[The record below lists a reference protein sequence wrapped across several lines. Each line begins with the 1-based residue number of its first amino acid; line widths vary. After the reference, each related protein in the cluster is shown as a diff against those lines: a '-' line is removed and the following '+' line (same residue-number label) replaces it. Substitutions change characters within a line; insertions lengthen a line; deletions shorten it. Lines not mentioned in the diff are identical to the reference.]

1 MSAWSDRSEQIDALS
16 ASLVQALGEMHD
28 LPKTQ
33 TANVGK
39 FAYSYATLADA
50 LQLARPI
57 FARHGLAIT
66 QTTASVADEVG
77 IFTTILHT
85 SGQFVTT
92 QPLTMPVGKTAQET
106 GSSSTYG
113 RRYALMAVLGLATE
127 DDDGASAAPRRPREA
142 PRSPSKPRDTA
153 QAPTTPEEAQIRT
166 LLASVPN
173 EAAARMRG
181 EFKAHFMGTLR
192 ELPAERHG
200 EALEWVEN
208 AVSEWE
214 HNQQAD

>member
-1 MSAWSDRSEQIDALS
+1 MSAWSDRSEQIDSLS
-16 ASLVQALGEMHD
+16 ASLVKALGEMHD

-57 FARHGLAIT
+57 FAKHGLAIT
-66 QTTASVADEVG
+66 QTTATVGDEVG
-77 IFTTILHT
+77 IFTTILHGT
-85 SGQFVTT
+85 GQFVTT

-127 DDDGASAAPRRPREA
+127 DDDGASAAPRRPRET
-142 PRSPSKPRDTA
+142 PRSPSKPR
-153 QAPTTPEEAQIRT
+153 PTPDEPSTPQEAQIRNV
-166 LLASVPN
+166 LASIPTD
-173 EAAARMRG
+173 AAARIRG
-181 EFKAHFMGTLR
+181 EFKAHFTATLR
-192 ELPAERHG
+192 ELPADRHG
-200 EALEWVEN
+200 EALEWIEN
-208 AVSEWE
+208 AVSAWE
-214 HNQQAD
+214 HDQQN